1 MTSRLLGDFLRGV
14 CVYFQ
19 IHVEPHADNHTI
31 WSGPSRHVQRSPIC
45 SRLLANRD
53 RPRRVFSFAALVH
66 LVALSEHGEPC
77 RASACTGYH
86 RLASASTAAPDAEA
100 DEGAVS

>member
-1 MTSRLLGDFLRGV
+1 VTSRLLGDFLRGV

-19 IHVEPHADNHTI
+19 IHVEPHADNHT
-31 WSGPSRHVQRSPIC
+31 PSDVQRSPIC